1 MHNYDELPYFLTA
14 CCYAGLQQDIYL
26 KICVWYFLLGSR
38 PRPVGKR
45 TPRFPVSFS
54 YENVNGEKFFS
65 PTRQGLK
72 LKANADDDEVAH
84 EIAIALAEAS
94 QRGGSPQVS
103 GKRAESVMSSPFRH
117 AQRKVMV

>member
-1 MHNYDELPYFLTA
+1 MFTTKHPSENLCTVFLS
-14 CCYAGLQQDIYL
+14 
-26 KICVWYFLLGSR
+26 GSR

-54 YENVNGEKFFS
+54 YENINGEKYFS

-103 GKRAESVMSSPFRH
+103 GTLNKRAESVMSSPFRH